1 MIIKLLLKSREN
13 LLVTLFIKV
22 QETSHYIVAVEKVWV
37 GNPYSLFLDPYSWLT
52 LRSMKKAHTLPLIC
66 WHIGKILG
74 LQNIYELLQV
84 QAVGRSLNSFFF
96 SAIILQCSDH
106 LVIGQEERSRWNSK
120 RTGIIKREIWEY
132 DLL

>member
-1 MIIKLLLKSREN
+1 MDLPSPNISSYRGKFKSLYSFKKRKTRWIIKLLLKSREN

-66 WHIGKILG
+66 
-74 LQNIYELLQV
+74 
-84 QAVGRSLNSFFF
+84 
-96 SAIILQCSDH
+96 
-106 LVIGQEERSRWNSK
+106 
-120 RTGIIKREIWEY
+120 
-132 DLL
+132 